1 MKVMMTIGLALLI
14 SVSGWAQTTT
24 ATAVY
29 QERNIVVDGS
39 GNLAVFDSGRSTTG
53 VTITGL
59 RHSFYTPK
67 TRITIQHPGTTG
79 NTQTVAYDGALQ
91 VIGTSNTAIYAIAT
105 VYTVSG
111 TTVTTTQ
118 SLIAIDLSKALQ
130 PALSAFP
137 AFPLTSPVDA
147 NVGPNDYISLV
158 TDQATRTATV
168 VHFVS
173 GSFATV
179 SSGTLP

>member
-24 ATAVY
+24 ATAVF

-79 NTQTVAYDGALQ
+79 NTQTVQYDGALQ
-91 VIGTSNTAIYAIAT
+91 VIGTSSTAIYAIAT
-105 VYTVSG
+105 
-111 TTVTTTQ
+111 
-118 SLIAIDLSKALQ
+118 
-130 PALSAFP
+130 
-137 AFPLTSPVDA
+137 A
-147 NVGPNDYISLV
+147 N
-158 TDQATRTATV
+158 T
-168 VHFVS
+168 
-173 GSFATV
+173 
-179 SSGTLP
+179 